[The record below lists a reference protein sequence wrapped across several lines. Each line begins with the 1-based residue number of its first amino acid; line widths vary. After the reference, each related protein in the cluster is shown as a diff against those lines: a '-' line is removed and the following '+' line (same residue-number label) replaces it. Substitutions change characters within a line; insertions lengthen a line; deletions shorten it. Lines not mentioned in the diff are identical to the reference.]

1 MIFTSILL
9 FLVIYHL
16 EFDNMEENINISL
29 RKRGSKMINLKHHIF
44 VCASCRVN
52 GMQKGMCFSKESVKV
67 VQKFMEE
74 VEDRDLI
81 NEVMVTNTGCLGVC
95 NKGPIVVVYP
105 EGTWYGNVT
114 LDDVERIMDEHI
126 EGGKVV
132 EELVI

>member
-1 MIFTSILL
+1 
-9 FLVIYHL
+9 
-16 EFDNMEENINISL
+16 
-29 RKRGSKMINLKHHIF
+29 MINLKHHIF

-52 GMQKGMCFSKESVKV
+52 GMQKGMCYSKDSVKV

-74 VEDRDLI
+74 VEERDLI

-105 EGTWYGNVT
+105 EGTWYGNVKVE
-114 LDDVERIMDEHI
+114 DVERIVEEHI

-132 EELVI
+132 QELVI